1 MLPVF
6 LLKLFK
12 TNRLRLDVFL
22 TYVLVLVMPTQLAK
36 HFWPQ
41 SVLLNGLRVDYLS
54 LNLSLVDAI
63 LLLLLGVFL
72 YQVLS
77 SRVKVVEYK
86 SWLLLSCTM
95 LLWNL
100 LQLFW
105 VPLQLSHLLF
115 SIRLFVLILI
125 SAAMSRIKW
134 QERIVA
140 LLFFAQYILLLV
152 LSLTQINLGRSLQ
165 GIWYFLGERYL
176 TISTPGIALAQ
187 VGQRVWLRPYATFSH
202 PNVLA
207 GYVCLS
213 LVFLLFWQTKT
224 GWQKVIQL
232 LAIGIGVVLILL
244 SFSQAAWFVLAMII
258 LMFLGKPFLRRI
270 INKWHSWFWFGL
282 ILISLLTP
290 FILLTLGSLFRAE
303 ELLVRNQLFKTFWE
317 TLPKALLG
325 GYGWWGFLAKLPQSA
340 NLVISRSW
348 LQPVHHVWWGL
359 LGSVGL
365 LPLIVLFFC
374 YQKIDLVFK
383 TSFKSTVLLV
393 AAILLGSFDHY
404 LITQQQTLV
413 LLFFLIAWLVKS
425 EKPART

>member
-6 LLKLFK
+6 LLKFFK
-12 TNRLRLDVFL
+12 TNKFRLDIFL

-54 LNLSLVDAI
+54 LNLSVVDII

-77 SRVKVVEYK
+77 SKAKVVVYK
-86 SWLLLSCTM
+86 PWLLLAVTIF
-95 LLWNL
+95 LWNL

-115 SIRLFVLILI
+115 SMRLFVLILV
-125 SAAMSRIKW
+125 SAFVSRIKW
-134 QERIVA
+134 QEHIVA
-140 LLFFAQYILLLV
+140 LLFFVQYVLLLL
-152 LSLTQINLGRSLQ
+152 LSLMQISLGRSLQ

-176 TISTPGIALAQ
+176 TISTPSIALAQ
-187 VGQRVWLRPYATFSH
+187 VGQQLWLRPYATFSH

-224 GWQKVIQL
+224 VGQKMVQL
-232 LAIGIGVVLILL
+232 LAIGIGMLLILL
-244 SFSQAAWFVLAMII
+244 SFSQAAWFVLAMIV
-258 LMFLGKPFLRRI
+258 LMFLGKPFL
-270 INKWHSWFWFGL
+270 KHLADKGYSWFWFGL
-282 ILISLLTP
+282 ILISLLIP
-290 FILLTLGSLFRAE
+290 FLLLVLGNFFRAE
-303 ELLVRNQLFKTFWE
+303 ELLVRNQLFETFWKA
-317 TLPKALLG
+317 LPKALLG

-340 NLVISRSW
+340 NLVLNRSW
-348 LQPVHHVWWGL
+348 LQPAHHVWWSL
-359 LGSVGL
+359 IGSVGL
-365 LPLIVLFFC
+365 LPMVILFF
-374 YQKIDLVFK
+374 YHQKISLVFK
-383 TSFKSTVLLV
+383 SSFKSVALLV
-393 AAILLGSFDHY
+393 TVMLLGSFDHY

-425 EKPART
+425 EKPAQT